1 MIFSLTGAGNN
12 FAHGHYVYGP
22 QYRNKFEESLRKNI
36 EHCDSLQTFF
46 LIHSLG
52 YLHSLY
58 LIVFLFIILL
68 DHFQTLTLKINK

>member
-52 YLHSLY
+52 ILHSL
-58 LIVFLFIILL
+58 IIIFNNSITLFSNYN
-68 DHFQTLTLKINK
+68 T